1 MHAYVTYGTGVR
13 LLLLD
18 LDNTLLDR
26 ARAFRIWGEDFLASI
41 GAPPE
46 DIDWLL
52 DVDADGLTN
61 RWDVAE
67 AIKDRYRLR
76 IPSIDLVESLQDGM
90 IANTRLDPLVA
101 CALKIAGDAGWV
113 PVVVSNGE
121 TRQQET
127 KIRRTGL
134 DRYLADWVISEEAGV
149 SKPNPRIFAIA
160 ADRARMRLKGAW
172 MVGDS
177 PEADIGGASALGLRS
192 VWLHRGRRWSEPR
205 FAPTRTADGPIAALA
220 AVLDAR

>member
-1 MHAYVTYGTGVR
+1 MP

-26 ARAFRIWGEDFLASI
+26 ARAFRTWGDLFLAQL

-52 DVDADGLTN
+52 DVDADGLTDH
-61 RWDVAE
+61 WDVAE
-67 AIKDRYRLR
+67 AVRERYRLR
-76 IPSIDLVESLQDGM
+76 VPAIDIVDSLDQGVV
-90 IANTRLDPLVA
+90 ANTRLDPMVA
-101 CALKIAGDAGWV
+101 CALQIAGDAGWV
-113 PVVVSNGE
+113 PVVVSNGV
-121 TRQQET
+121 TRRQEA
-127 KIRRTGL
+127 KIRSTGL

-160 ADRARMRLKGAW
+160 AHRARMRLAGAW
-172 MVGDS
+172 MIGDS

-192 VWLHRGRRWSEPR
+192 VWLHRGRRWTQPQYS
-205 FAPTRTADGPIAALA
+205 PTYTADGPIAVLA
-220 AVLDAR
+220 AVMDQR